1 MARRRCLRLDA
12 ASAIG
17 TMDHMHPSPTT
28 RSALLKA
35 ILLLATLSIGGQAP
49 AQNRPPSAPVDPRTA
64 VLQQLRSQPIGE
76 VTLKE
81 LCPSDEFLGRVA
93 DRIIRMDYP
102 DRYRTVLA
110 QVDASQL
117 THKAKLDATAEPRS
131 GSAGRP
137 LSYLLVIA
145 ALMILIVFIRLL
157 RRKTAT

>member
-1 MARRRCLRLDA
+1 
-12 ASAIG
+12 
-17 TMDHMHPSPTT
+17 MHPSPITH
-28 RSALLKA
+28 SGLLKV
-35 ILLLATLSIGGQAP
+35 ILLLVTLSIGGQAP
-49 AQNRPPSAPVDPRTA
+49 AQNRSPSAPVDPRTA

-117 THKAKLDATAEPRS
+117 IQTSKPDATAEQRN
-131 GSAGRP
+131 GSTDRP
-137 LSYLLVIA
+137 LGYLLVVA
-145 ALMILIVFIRLL
+145 ALMIFVLLFRLL
-157 RRKTAT
+157 RRRTAP